1 VLSVARSENGSRHPN
16 EGPAFQIMTVESFQQ
31 FRQDHRRSIERL
43 YRQSGAGKWNLS
55 EGGFA
60 DALYRS
66 YARRHDTG
74 PEFASSDQIDAFLD
88 SLFVDDLALAAAC
101 RDGSENAWREFLA
114 SYRAV
119 AESAARAL
127 ISDWAAARELADSL
141 YADLYGLRQNNGARN
156 SPLDRY
162 HGRSP
167 LSAWLRT
174 VIARRAADAWRAA
187 RIHEPM
193 DDAAER
199 SLSHAAGEPQ
209 SPLDPQRGRYLAM
222 LCDSLKGAIAKLP
235 PPERLRISYYYL
247 QGLTLAQIG
256 SLMSEHESTISRKL
270 AQTRNR
276 IREEVERNLSAKYHL
291 SADQISSCFEYAT
304 EDWPFN
310 LAEVLA
316 QAK

>member
-1 VLSVARSENGSRHPN
+1 
-16 EGPAFQIMTVESFQQ
+16 MTVESFAQ
-31 FRQDHRRSIERL
+31 FRRDHRGSIERL
-43 YRQSGAGKWNLS
+43 YRQSGAAQWSLA
-55 EGGFA
+55 EDTFA

-66 YARRHDTG
+66 YARRHESG

-88 SLFVDDLALAAAC
+88 SLFVEDLALAAAC
-101 RDGSENAWREFLA
+101 RAGNEGAWREFLA
-114 SYRAV
+114 HYRTV
-119 AESAARAL
+119 AEGAARAL
-127 ISDWAAARELADSL
+127 ISDSSAARELADSL

-174 VIARRAADAWRAA
+174 VIARRAADVWRATK
-187 RIHEPM
+187 IHEPM
-193 DDAAER
+193 DEAAER
-199 SLSHAAGEPQ
+199 SINHAACEPQ
-209 SPLDPQRGRYLAM
+209 APLDPQRGRYLAM
-222 LCDSLKGAIAKLP
+222 LCDSLKRTIAKLSP
-235 PPERLRISYYYL
+235 SDRLRISYYYV

-256 SLMSEHESTISRKL
+256 SLMGEHESTISRKL
-270 AQTRNR
+270 ALTRTR
-276 IREEVERNLSAKYHL
+276 IRADVERSLGDEYHL

>member
-1 VLSVARSENGSRHPN
+1 M
-16 EGPAFQIMTVESFQQ
+16 IVESLEQ
-31 FRQDHRRSIERL
+31 FRHQHHRSIERL
-43 YRQSGAGKWNLS
+43 YLQSGASKWNLS
-55 EGGFA
+55 EVAFA
-60 DALYRS
+60 EALYRS
-66 YARRHDTG
+66 YARRHENG
-74 PEFASSDQIDAFLD
+74 PAFASSDQIDAFLD

-101 RDGSENAWREFLA
+101 REGNENAWRQFLA

-119 AESAARAL
+119 TEGAARAL
-127 ISDWAAARELADSL
+127 ISDASAARELADSL

-174 VIARRAADAWRAA
+174 VIARRAADVWRATK
-187 RIHEPM
+187 ITEPM

-199 SLSHAAGEPQ
+199 SMNHAAHDAQ
-209 SPLDPQRGRYLAM
+209 AHDPRRGQYLAM
-222 LCDSLKGAIAKLP
+222 LCDSLKNAIAKLP
-235 PPERLRISYYYL
+235 PSDRLRISYYYL
-247 QGLTLAQIG
+247 HDLTLAQIG
-256 SLMSEHESTISRKL
+256 SLTGEHESTISRKL
-270 AQTRNR
+270 AQTRTR
-276 IREEVERNLSAKYHL
+276 IREEVERNLSCEHHL
-291 SADQISSCFEYAT
+291 SADQISLCFEYAT

>member
-1 VLSVARSENGSRHPN
+1 MDLGHRT
-16 EGPAFQIMTVESFQQ
+16 EGPAFHNMTAESLEQ
-31 FRQDHRRSIERL
+31 FRRDHRRSIERL
-43 YRQSGAGKWNLS
+43 YRQSGAEKWTLA
-55 EGGFA
+55 ETVFA

-66 YARRHDTG
+66 YARRHESG

-101 RDGSENAWREFLA
+101 REGNENAWREFLA

-119 AESAARAL
+119 AEGAARAL
-127 ISDWAAARELADSL
+127 ISDSSAARELADSL

-174 VIARRAADAWRAA
+174 VIARRAADVWRAT

-199 SLSHAAGEPQ
+199 SMNHAVCEPQ
-209 SPLDPQRGRYLAM
+209 SPMDPQRGRYLAM
-222 LCDSLKGAIAKLP
+222 LCDSLKRTIAKLP

-256 SLMSEHESTISRKL
+256 SLMGEHESTISRKL
-270 AQTRNR
+270 AQTRNT
-276 IREEVERNLSAKYHL
+276 IREQVEKNLSDEYHL

>member
-1 VLSVARSENGSRHPN
+1 MDFGASNGSAIQN
-16 EGPAFQIMTVESFQQ
+16 MTAESFPQ
-31 FRQDHRRSIERL
+31 FHRDHRHSIERL

-55 EGGFA
+55 EGTFA

-66 YARRHDTG
+66 YARRHESG
-74 PEFASSDQIDAFLD
+74 PEFTSSDQIDAFLD

-101 RDGSENAWREFLA
+101 RNGNENAWREFLA
-114 SYRAV
+114 KYRAV
-119 AESAARAL
+119 AEGAARAL
-127 ISDWAAARELADSL
+127 ISDASAAHELADSL

-167 LSAWLRT
+167 LAAWLRT
-174 VIARRAADAWRAA
+174 VIARRAADVWRATK
-187 RIHEPM
+187 IHEPM

-199 SLSHAAGEPQ
+199 SMNHAACEPQ
-209 SPLDPQRGRYLAM
+209 SPHDPQRGRYLTM
-222 LCDSLKGAIAKLP
+222 LCDSLQRTIAKLP
-235 PPERLRISYYYL
+235 PSDRLRISYYYL

-256 SLMSEHESTISRKL
+256 SLIGEHESTISRKL
-270 AQTRNR
+270 AQTRNK
-276 IREEVERNLSAKYHL
+276 IREEVEKNLSDEYHL

>member
-1 VLSVARSENGSRHPN
+1 MDLGHHN
-16 EGPAFQIMTVESFQQ
+16 EGPAFAIMTVESLPQ
-31 FRQDHRRSIERL
+31 FRRGHQGSIERL
-43 YRQSGAGKWNLS
+43 YRQSGAANWKLP
-55 EGGFA
+55 EDLFA

-66 YARRHDTG
+66 YARRQESG
-74 PEFASSDQIDAFLD
+74 LEFASSDQVDAFLD

-101 RDGSENAWREFLA
+101 REGNESAWREFLK
-114 SYRAV
+114 SYRMV
-119 AESAARAL
+119 AEGAARAL
-127 ISDWAAARELADSL
+127 ISDPAAARELADSL

-174 VIARRAADAWRAA
+174 VIARRAADSWRALK
-187 RIHEPM
+187 IHEPM

-199 SLSHAAGEPQ
+199 SLNHNLSCEPQ
-209 SPLDPQRGRYLAM
+209 APADPQRGRYLAM
-222 LCDSLKGAIAKLP
+222 LCASLKYSIAKLP
-235 PPERLRISYYYL
+235 ASDRLRISYYYL
-247 QGLTLAQIG
+247 QELTLAQIG
-256 SLMSEHESTISRKL
+256 SLMGEHESTISRKL
-270 AQTRNR
+270 AQTRAR
-276 IREEVERNLSAKYHL
+276 IREAVEKNLRDEYHL

>member
-1 VLSVARSENGSRHPN
+1 
-16 EGPAFQIMTVESFQQ
+16 MTAESLQQ
-31 FRQDHRRSIERL
+31 FCRDQRASIERL
-43 YRQSGAGKWNLS
+43 YRQSGAEKWSLS
-55 EGGFA
+55 QSTFA

-66 YARRHDTG
+66 YARRHENG
-74 PEFASSDQIDAFLD
+74 PDFASSEQIDAFLN
-88 SLFVDDLALAAAC
+88 SLFVEDLALAAAC
-101 RDGSENAWREFLA
+101 REGNENAWRAFLA
-114 SYRAV
+114 SYRMV
-119 AESAARAL
+119 VEGAARAL
-127 ISDWAAARELADSL
+127 ISDSSSARELADSL

-174 VIARRAADAWRAA
+174 VIARRAADVWRATK
-187 RIHEPM
+187 IHEPM

-199 SLSHAAGEPQ
+199 SLNHSASCEPQ
-209 SPLDPQRGRYLAM
+209 APMDPQRGRYLGM
-222 LCDSLKGAIAKLP
+222 LCASLKHSIAKLP
-235 PPERLRISYYYL
+235 PSDRLRISYYYL
-247 QGLTLAQIG
+247 QDLTLAQIG
-256 SLMSEHESTISRKL
+256 SLMAEHESTISRKL
-270 AQTRNR
+270 AQTRAR
-276 IREEVERNLSAKYHL
+276 IRADVERNLSDEYHL

>member
-1 VLSVARSENGSRHPN
+1 MKA
-16 EGPAFQIMTVESFQQ
+16 ESLQQ
-31 FRQDHRRSIERL
+31 FCRDHGRSIERL

-55 EGGFA
+55 ESAFA

-66 YARRHDTG
+66 YSRRNDSG

-101 RDGSENAWREFLA
+101 RDGNENAWREFLA
-114 SYRAV
+114 HYRVV
-119 AESAARAL
+119 AEGAARAL
-127 ISDWAAARELADSL
+127 ISDSSAARELADSL

-167 LSAWLRT
+167 LAAWLRT
-174 VIARRAADAWRAA
+174 VTARRAADTWRATK
-187 RIHEPM
+187 IHEPM

-199 SLSHAAGEPQ
+199 SINHAACEPQ
-209 SPLDPQRGRYLAM
+209 PPLDPQRGRYLAM
-222 LCDSLKGAIAKLP
+222 LCDSLKCTIAKLSP
-235 PPERLRISYYYL
+235 SDRLRISYYYL

-256 SLMSEHESTISRKL
+256 SLMGEHESTISRKL
-270 AQTRNR
+270 AQTRSR
-276 IREEVERNLSAKYHL
+276 IREDVEKNLSDQYHL

>member
-1 VLSVARSENGSRHPN
+1 
-16 EGPAFQIMTVESFQQ
+16 MTVESLEQ
-31 FRQDHRRSIERL
+31 FRRAHSRTVERL
-43 YRQSGAGKWNLS
+43 YRQSGGEKWKLALQA
-55 EGGFA
+55 FA

-66 YARRHDTG
+66 YARRHEAG
-74 PEFASSDQIDAFLD
+74 PEFVSSEQIDVFLD

-101 RDGSENAWREFLA
+101 REGNENAWRDFLA
-114 SYRAV
+114 NYRSV
-119 AESAARAL
+119 AEGAARAL
-127 ISDWAAARELADSL
+127 ISDASAARELADSL

-156 SPLDRY
+156 SPLDKY

-174 VIARRAADAWRAA
+174 VIARRAADVWRATK
-187 RIHEPM
+187 IHEPM

-199 SLSHAAGEPQ
+199 SLNHAACEPQ
-209 SPLDPQRGRYLAM
+209 TPTDPQRARYLAM
-222 LCDSLKGAIAKLP
+222 LCDSLKRAIAKLP
-235 PPERLRISYYYL
+235 PPDRLRISYYYL

-256 SLMSEHESTISRKL
+256 TLMGEHESTISRKL
-270 AQTRNR
+270 MQTRAA
-276 IREEVERNLSAKYHL
+276 IREAVETNLRTEYHL

>member
-1 VLSVARSENGSRHPN
+1 
-16 EGPAFQIMTVESFQQ
+16 MTAALEQ
-31 FRQDHRRSIERL
+31 FRRDHRGSIERL
-43 YRQSGAGKWNLS
+43 YRQSGAAKWNLS
-55 EGGFA
+55 EISFA

-66 YARRHDTG
+66 YARREESG
-74 PEFASSDQIDAFLD
+74 PEFASSEQVDAFLD

-101 RDGSENAWREFLA
+101 RDGNESAWREFLA
-114 SYRAV
+114 NYRAV
-119 AESAARAL
+119 AEGAARAL
-127 ISDWAAARELADSL
+127 ISDSSAARELADSL
-141 YADLYGLRQNNGARN
+141 YADLYGLRQNNGARK

-174 VIARRAADAWRAA
+174 VIARRAADVWRAT

-199 SLSHAAGEPQ
+199 SINHAACQPQ
-209 SPLDPQRGRYLAM
+209 PPADPQRARYLAM
-222 LCDSLKGAIAKLP
+222 LCDSLKRSIAKLP
-235 PPERLRISYYYL
+235 PSDRLRISYYYL

-256 SLMSEHESTISRKL
+256 SLMGEHESTISRKL
-270 AQTRNR
+270 TQTRKR
-276 IREEVERNLSAKYHL
+276 IREAVEGNLRDEYHL

-310 LAEVLA
+310 LSEVLA

>member
-1 VLSVARSENGSRHPN
+1 MA
-16 EGPAFQIMTVESFQQ
+16 EG
-31 FRQDHRRSIERL
+31 
-43 YRQSGAGKWNLS
+43 
-55 EGGFA
+55 
-60 DALYRS
+60 
-66 YARRHDTG
+66 
-74 PEFASSDQIDAFLD
+74 
-88 SLFVDDLALAAAC
+88 
-101 RDGSENAWREFLA
+101 
-114 SYRAV
+114 
-119 AESAARAL
+119 AARAL
-127 ISDWAAARELADSL
+127 ISDSTAARELADSL

-174 VIARRAADAWRAA
+174 VIARRAADVWRATK
-187 RIHEPM
+187 IHEPM

-199 SLSHAAGEPQ
+199 SINHAACEPQ
-209 SPLDPQRGRYLAM
+209 PPLDPQRGRYLAM
-222 LCDSLKGAIAKLP
+222 LCDSLKRTIAKLSP
-235 PPERLRISYYYL
+235 SDRLRISYYYL

-256 SLMSEHESTISRKL
+256 SLMGEHESTISRKL
-270 AQTRNR
+270 AQTRSR
-276 IREEVERNLSAKYHL
+276 IREDVEKNLSDQYHL

>member
-1 VLSVARSENGSRHPN
+1 MRA
-16 EGPAFQIMTVESFQQ
+16 ESLQQ
-31 FRQDHRRSIERL
+31 FCREHRGSIERL
-43 YRQSGAGKWNLS
+43 YRQSGAEKWKLS
-55 EGGFA
+55 QPTFT

-66 YARRHDTG
+66 YARRQESG
-74 PEFASSDQIDAFLD
+74 PDFASSDQIDAFLD

-101 RDGSENAWREFLA
+101 REGNESAWREFLA
-114 SYRAV
+114 SYRMV
-119 AESAARAL
+119 AEGAAHAL
-127 ISDWAAARELADSL
+127 ISDSRAARELADSL
-141 YADLYGLRQNNGARN
+141 YADLYGLRQTNGTRN

-174 VIARRAADAWRAA
+174 VIARRAADVWRAT

-199 SLSHAAGEPQ
+199 SLNHSVSCEPQ
-209 SPLDPQRGRYLAM
+209 APMDPQRARYLAM
-222 LCDSLKGAIAKLP
+222 LCDSLKRSIAKLP
-235 PPERLRISYYYL
+235 PSDRLRISYYYL

-256 SLMSEHESTISRKL
+256 SLMGEHESTISRKL
-270 AQTRNR
+270 ASTRTQ
-276 IREEVERNLSAKYHL
+276 IREAVERQLSVEYHL
-291 SADQISSCFEYAT
+291 SADQIASCFEYAT

-310 LAEVLA
+310 LAEVLE

>member
-1 VLSVARSENGSRHPN
+1 
-16 EGPAFQIMTVESFQQ
+16 MTVESLEQ
-31 FRQDHRRSIERL
+31 FRRVDSRSIGRL
-43 YRQSGAGKWNLS
+43 YRQSGAARWNLS
-55 EGGFA
+55 EVALA

-66 YARRHDTG
+66 YARRHESG
-74 PEFASSDQIDAFLD
+74 PEFTSSEQIDAFLD

-101 RDGSENAWREFLA
+101 REGNENAWREFLA
-114 SYRAV
+114 HYRSV

-127 ISDWAAARELADSL
+127 ISDSSAARELADSL
-141 YADLYGLRQNNGARN
+141 YADLYGLRQNNGTRN

-167 LSAWLRT
+167 LAAWLRT
-174 VIARRAADAWRAA
+174 VIARRAADVWRAT

-199 SLSHAAGEPQ
+199 SINHAACEPQ
-209 SPLDPQRGRYLAM
+209 SPYDPQRGRYLAM
-222 LCDSLKGAIAKLP
+222 LCDSLKRAIAKLP
-235 PPERLRISYYYL
+235 PSDRLRISYYYL

-256 SLMSEHESTISRKL
+256 SLMGEHESTISRKL
-270 AQTRNR
+270 AQTRSQ
-276 IREEVERNLSAKYHL
+276 IREAVETNLSDDYHL

>member
-1 VLSVARSENGSRHPN
+1 M
-16 EGPAFQIMTVESFQQ
+16 IVESLEQ
-31 FRQDHRRSIERL
+31 FRRAHSRSIERL
-43 YRQSGAGKWNLS
+43 YRQSGGAAWNLS
-55 EGGFA
+55 EGAFA

-66 YARRHDTG
+66 YARRQDRG
-74 PEFASSDQIDAFLD
+74 PPFASSDQIDVFLD

-101 RDGSENAWREFLA
+101 REGNENAWREFLA

-119 AESAARAL
+119 AEGAAHAL
-127 ISDWAAARELADSL
+127 ISDSSAARELADSL

-167 LSAWLRT
+167 LAAWLRT
-174 VIARRAADAWRAA
+174 VIARRAADVWRATK
-187 RIHEPM
+187 IHEPM

-199 SLSHAAGEPQ
+199 SINHAACEPQ
-209 SPLDPQRGRYLAM
+209 SPHDPQRGRYLMM
-222 LCDSLKGAIAKLP
+222 LCDSLKRAIAKLP
-235 PPERLRISYYYL
+235 PSDRLRISYYYL

-256 SLMSEHESTISRKL
+256 SLMGEHESTISRKMT
-270 AQTRNR
+270 QTRNR
-276 IREEVERNLSAKYHL
+276 IREDVEKNLSDQYHL

>member
-1 VLSVARSENGSRHPN
+1 
-16 EGPAFQIMTVESFQQ
+16 MTVESQQQ
-31 FRQDHRRSIERL
+31 FCREHRASIERL
-43 YRQSGAGKWNLS
+43 YRQSGAEKWNLS
-55 EGGFA
+55 QSTFA

-66 YARRHDTG
+66 YARRHESG
-74 PEFASSDQIDAFLD
+74 PDFASSDQIDAFLD
-88 SLFVDDLALAAAC
+88 SLFVDDLALAASC
-101 RDGSENAWREFLA
+101 REGNENAWREFLA
-114 SYRAV
+114 SFRMV
-119 AESAARAL
+119 AEGAARAL
-127 ISDWAAARELADSL
+127 ISDATAARELADSL

-174 VIARRAADAWRAA
+174 VIARRAADVWRAT

-199 SLSHAAGEPQ
+199 SLNHSVTCEPQ
-209 SPLDPQRGRYLAM
+209 APMDPQRGRYLGM
-222 LCDSLKGAIAKLP
+222 LCVSLKHSIAKLP
-235 PPERLRISYYYL
+235 PSDRLRISYYYL
-247 QGLTLAQIG
+247 QDLTLAQIG
-256 SLMSEHESTISRKL
+256 SLMGEHESTISRKL
-270 AQTRNR
+270 AQTRAR
-276 IREEVERNLSAKYHL
+276 IRTDVERNLTDEYHL

>member
-1 VLSVARSENGSRHPN
+1 MILGHRN
-16 EGPAFQIMTVESFQQ
+16 EGPAFHNMTLESFQQ
-31 FRQDHRRSIERL
+31 FHRDHRRSIERL
-43 YRQSGAGKWNLS
+43 YHQSGAGKWNLS
-55 EGGFA
+55 EGVFA

-66 YARRHDTG
+66 YSRRNDSG

-101 RDGSENAWREFLA
+101 REGNENAWREFL
-114 SYRAV
+114 SHYRVV
-119 AESAARAL
+119 AEGAARAL
-127 ISDWAAARELADSL
+127 ISDSSAARELADSL

-174 VIARRAADAWRAA
+174 VIARRAADVWRAT

-199 SLSHAAGEPQ
+199 SINHAACEPQ

-222 LCDSLKGAIAKLP
+222 LCDSLKHTIAKLP
-235 PPERLRISYYYL
+235 PSDRLRISYYYL

-256 SLMSEHESTISRKL
+256 SLMGEHESTISRKL
-270 AQTRNR
+270 AQTRIR
-276 IREEVERNLSAKYHL
+276 IREAVEKNLSDEYHL

-316 QAK
+316 QAR

>member
-1 VLSVARSENGSRHPN
+1 
-16 EGPAFQIMTVESFQQ
+16 MTAESLEQ
-31 FRQDHRRSIERL
+31 FRREHRGSIERL
-43 YRQSGAGKWNLS
+43 YRQSGAAKWNLAPDT
-55 EGGFA
+55 FA

-66 YARRHDTG
+66 YARRDDSG
-74 PEFASSDQIDAFLD
+74 PAFASSDQIDAFLD

-101 RDGSENAWREFLA
+101 REGNENAWREFLA
-114 SYRAV
+114 NYRVV
-119 AESAARAL
+119 AEGAARAM
-127 ISDWAAARELADSL
+127 ISDSSAARELADSL

-174 VIARRAADAWRAA
+174 VIARRAADVWRAT
-187 RIHEPM
+187 RNHEPM

-199 SLSHAAGEPQ
+199 SINHGACEPQ
-209 SPLDPQRGRYLAM
+209 SPHDPQRGRYLAM
-222 LCDSLKGAIAKLP
+222 LCDSLKCSIAKLP
-235 PPERLRISYYYL
+235 PSDRLRISYYYL

-256 SLMSEHESTISRKL
+256 SLMGEHESTISRKL
-270 AQTRNR
+270 AQTRNK
-276 IREEVERNLSAKYHL
+276 IREDVEKNLSSEYHL

>member
-1 VLSVARSENGSRHPN
+1 
-16 EGPAFQIMTVESFQQ
+16 MTVESLEQ
-31 FRQDHRRSIERL
+31 FRHQHQSSIERL
-43 YRQSGAGKWNLS
+43 YLRSGAEKWNLS
-55 EGGFA
+55 EVAFA
-60 DALYRS
+60 EALHRS
-66 YARRHDTG
+66 YARRQENG
-74 PEFASSDQIDAFLD
+74 PAFASSDQIDAFLD

-101 RDGSENAWREFLA
+101 REGNENAWRHFLA

-119 AESAARAL
+119 TEGAARAL
-127 ISDWAAARELADSL
+127 ISDSSAARELADSL

-174 VIARRAADAWRAA
+174 VIARRAADVWRATK
-187 RIHEPM
+187 ITEPM

-199 SLSHAAGEPQ
+199 SMNHAAHEPQ
-209 SPLDPQRGRYLAM
+209 APHDPRRGHYLAM
-222 LCDSLKGAIAKLP
+222 LCDSLKNAIAKLP
-235 PPERLRISYYYL
+235 PSDRLRISYYYL
-247 QGLTLAQIG
+247 QELTLAQIG
-256 SLMSEHESTISRKL
+256 SLTGEHESTISRKL
-270 AQTRNR
+270 AQTRTR
-276 IREEVERNLSAKYHL
+276 IREEVERNLSCEYHL
-291 SADQISSCFEYAT
+291 SADQISLCFEYAT

>member
-1 VLSVARSENGSRHPN
+1 MDLGHRDER
-16 EGPAFQIMTVESFQQ
+16 PAFQNMTAESFEQ
-31 FRQDHRRSIERL
+31 FRRDHRRSIERL
-43 YRQSGAGKWNLS
+43 YRQSGAGKWNLA
-55 EGGFA
+55 EGAFA

-66 YARRHDTG
+66 YARRHESG
-74 PEFASSDQIDAFLD
+74 PDFASSDQIDAFLD
-88 SLFVDDLALAAAC
+88 SLFIDDLALAAAC
-101 RDGSENAWREFLA
+101 REGNENAWREFLA
-114 SYRAV
+114 NYRVV
-119 AESAARAL
+119 ADGAARAL
-127 ISDWAAARELADSL
+127 ISDSSTARDLADSL

-174 VIARRAADAWRAA
+174 VMARRAADMWRATK
-187 RIHEPM
+187 IHEPM

-199 SLSHAAGEPQ
+199 SMNHAAYEPQ
-209 SPLDPQRGRYLAM
+209 SPHDPQRGRYLGM

-235 PPERLRISYYYL
+235 PSDRLRISYYYL

-256 SLMSEHESTISRKL
+256 SLMGEHESTISRKL
-270 AQTRNR
+270 AQTRQR
-276 IREEVERNLSAKYHL
+276 IRDEVEKTLSARYHL

-310 LAEVLA
+310 LSEVLA

>member
-1 VLSVARSENGSRHPN
+1 
-16 EGPAFQIMTVESFQQ
+16 MTVESLEQ
-31 FRQDHRRSIERL
+31 FRRAHSRSIERL
-43 YRQSGAGKWNLS
+43 YGQSGAMAWKLAES
-55 EGGFA
+55 AFA

-66 YARRHDTG
+66 YARRHDAG
-74 PEFASSDQIDAFLD
+74 PEFASSEQVDAFLD

-101 RDGSENAWREFLA
+101 REGNENAWRDFLA
-114 SYRAV
+114 SYRSV
-119 AESAARAL
+119 AEGAARAL
-127 ISDWAAARELADSL
+127 ISDASAARELADSL

-174 VIARRAADAWRAA
+174 VIARRAADVWRATK
-187 RIHEPM
+187 IHEPM

-199 SLSHAAGEPQ
+199 SINHAACEPQ
-209 SPLDPQRGRYLAM
+209 APADPQRGRYLAM
-222 LCDSLKGAIAKLP
+222 LCDSLKRAIAKLP
-235 PPERLRISYYYL
+235 PPDRLRISYYYL

-256 SLMSEHESTISRKL
+256 TLMGEHESTISRKL
-270 AQTRNR
+270 AQTRTT
-276 IREEVERNLSAKYHL
+276 IRAAVEKNLSVEYHL
-291 SADQISSCFEYAT
+291 SADQISSCIEYAT

>member
-1 VLSVARSENGSRHPN
+1 MTAESLQEFRRQHRS
-16 EGPAFQIMTVESFQQ
+16 
-31 FRQDHRRSIERL
+31 SIERL
-43 YRQSGAGKWNLS
+43 YRQSGAERWKLAQDTL
-55 EGGFA
+55 A

-66 YARRHDTG
+66 YARRHEAG
-74 PEFASSDQIDAFLD
+74 PDFASLDQVDAFLD

-101 RDGSENAWREFLA
+101 REGNENAWREFLA
-114 SYRAV
+114 SYRTV
-119 AESAARAL
+119 AEGAARAM
-127 ISDWAAARELADSL
+127 ISDPTAARELADSL

-174 VIARRAADAWRAA
+174 VIARRAADMWRAVKL
-187 RIHEPM
+187 HEPM

-199 SLSHAAGEPQ
+199 SLNHAASCEPQ
-209 SPLDPQRGRYLAM
+209 APMDPQRGRYLMM
-222 LCDSLKGAIAKLP
+222 LCDSLKRSIAKLP
-235 PPERLRISYYYL
+235 PSDRLRISYYYL

-256 SLMSEHESTISRKL
+256 SLMGEHESTISRKL
-270 AQTRNR
+270 AQTRGQ
-276 IREEVERNLSAKYHL
+276 IREAVERNLSVEYHL

-310 LAEVLA
+310 LAEVLG

>member
-1 VLSVARSENGSRHPN
+1 
-16 EGPAFQIMTVESFQQ
+16 MTVESLEQ
-31 FRQDHRRSIERL
+31 FRREHSRSIGRL
-43 YRQSGAGKWNLS
+43 YRQSGAARWNLS
-55 EGGFA
+55 EVALA

-66 YARRHDTG
+66 YARRHESG
-74 PEFASSDQIDAFLD
+74 PEFTSSEQIDAFLD

-101 RDGSENAWREFLA
+101 REGNENAWREFLA
-114 SYRAV
+114 HYRSV

-127 ISDWAAARELADSL
+127 ISDSSAARELADSL
-141 YADLYGLRQNNGARN
+141 YADLYGLRQNNGTRN

-167 LSAWLRT
+167 LAAWLRT
-174 VIARRAADAWRAA
+174 VIARRAADVWRAT

-199 SLSHAAGEPQ
+199 SINHAACEPQ
-209 SPLDPQRGRYLAM
+209 SPYDPQRGRYLAM
-222 LCDSLKGAIAKLP
+222 LCDSLKRAIAKLP
-235 PPERLRISYYYL
+235 PSDRLRISYYYL

-256 SLMSEHESTISRKL
+256 SLMGEHESTISRKL
-270 AQTRNR
+270 AQTRSQ
-276 IREEVERNLSAKYHL
+276 IREAVETNLSDDYHL